1 MCHLPLLMPIFGLA
15 VFWFW
20 PVSTATPIYII
31 ILALSVW
38 LYYYVIKA
46 MRRPVVSG
54 MEAVLH
60 STGEVVAKEGN
71 LLQVRVLSE
80 NWYAESTDELLLN
93 DQVEV
98 IGFKGLKLKVRAL
111 GEREKPS
118 KVW

>member
-1 MCHLPLLMPIFGLA
+1 MLIFGLA
-15 VFWFW
+15 VFWFG
-20 PVSTATPIYII
+20 PVSTAIPIYII

-46 MRRPVVSG
+46 MRRTVVSG
-54 MEAVLH
+54 MEAVPY
-60 STGEVVAKEGN
+60 STAEVVAKEGN

-98 IGFKGLKLKVRAL
+98 IGFKELKLKMRAL
-111 GEREKPS
+111 GERENLYKCGS
-118 KVW
+118 